1 MTLTTATTISQKG
14 FGMACYLNT
23 DESYGDPAASGPERG
38 SACCYPATPGATP
51 EEWNERG
58 AALLRS
64 LVRCVSVAVALD
76 SIREHLEVFLSITS
90 ISWQLG
96 EERYCCNEANPSE
109 HTIPIAL
116 SLDDGSFGRLLLHS
130 RYPVENFDLGPLRRM
145 LAVVAYPLRNL
156 RMLEHAL
163 IAAEH
168 DALTGLKNRRA
179 FDMDLQEVHAR
190 FQRYGG
196 QASLLL
202 LDMSRFK
209 SINDTYGHD
218 VGDRALTRVAEGL
231 DRCLRQTD
239 SAYRLGGD
247 EFAVIL
253 PETPYHGARRLA
265 ARLIEWLQEY
275 PLRDTGDEII
285 PLRASIGMAQWR
297 EDEDRDEWFRR
308 ADQALYGRHGDHAG
322 GEPLGRLA

>member
-1 MTLTTATTISQKG
+1 MAYYLT
-14 FGMACYLNT
+14 T
-23 DESYGDPAASGPERG
+23 DESHGD
-38 SACCYPATPGATP
+38 PATPGAGRGAACRHSSTP
-51 EEWNERG
+51 VATAEEWADRG
-58 AALLRS
+58 AALLHA
-64 LVRCVSVAVALD
+64 LMRCVSVSVALD
-76 SIREHLEVFLSITS
+76 SIREHLDVFLSVTS
-90 ISWQLG
+90 ISWQLDD
-96 EERYCCNEANPSE
+96 ERYRCNEASPSE
-109 HTIPIAL
+109 HAIPVAL
-116 SLDDGSFGRLLLHS
+116 ALDDRSFGRLLLHS
-130 RYPVENFDLGPLRRM
+130 RYPVENIDLGPLREM
-145 LAVVAYPLRNL
+145 LSVVAYPLRNL

-179 FDMDLQEVHAR
+179 FDVALQEVHAR
-190 FQRYGG
+190 IQRYGG

-247 EFAVIL
+247 EFAVML

-265 ARLIEWLQEY
+265 DRLIEWLQDH
-275 PLRDTGDEII
+275 PLRVAGDELIR
-285 PLRASIGMAQWR
+285 LRASIGMAQWR
-297 EDEDRDEWFRR
+297 QDEDRDEWFRR
-308 ADQALYGRHGDHAG
+308 ADQALYGHRADRVG
-322 GEPLGRLA
+322 GESLGRLA